1 MLINGYQVID
11 RNNRPG
17 VLDRVGL
24 RTFFNNDGALQDPYS
39 ISSVSVFWLTDN
51 TSPSTVLGSDGLLNT
66 STASS
71 VIKMNFGT
79 VQNVSAYTPGATAS
93 GIYKL
98 GTGKYAVV
106 LDGTVSLSGNYN
118 GNTIA
123 NTASGAG
130 SYIDL
135 WTVKWL
141 ANSPWEIF
149 INEFSLNDD
158 TLFVTTEPLLLTT
171 SHRLTP
177 KRVKMGSK
185 IDLKVQTEVQVSN
198 KNITPEIKNIF
209 KDSVIT
215 SAQMMITK
223 LNEGDTDL
231 PSVVVVS
238 SYSDTTNYVDVTSDN
253 TILLNFDTNI
263 LYTHPRLVDGTLGP
277 ITGTYIVHVKYT
289 ILNQTIVSERLVFLI
304 N

>member
-1 MLINGYQVID
+1 MLLNSYNVVD

-24 RTFFNNDGALQDPYS
+24 RTFFNNDGQLQDPYS
-39 ISSVSVFWLTDN
+39 ISSVSIFWLTDN
-51 TSPSTVLGSDGLLNT
+51 TSPSTVLSSNGLIDP
-66 STASS
+66 SIASS

-79 VQNVSAYTPGATAS
+79 VQAASAYTPGATAS
-93 GIYKL
+93 GIYKI
-98 GTGKYAVV
+98 GTGQYEVV

-130 SYIDL
+130 SYVDI

-149 INEFSLNDD
+149 VNEFSLNDD

-171 SHRLTP
+171 SHKLNP

-185 IDLKVQTEVQVSN
+185 VDLKVSTEVAVSN
-198 KNITPEIKNIF
+198 KNITQEIKNIF

-215 SAQMMITK
+215 SAQMQITK
-223 LNEGDTDL
+223 MNEGDVDL
-231 PSVVVVS
+231 PSLVTVS
-238 SYSDTTNYVDVTSDN
+238 SYTDTSNFVDVTSDN
-253 TILLNFDTNI
+253 TIIFNFDTTA
-263 LYTHPRLVDGTLGP
+263 LYTHPRLLDGTFGP
-277 ITGTYIVHVKYT
+277 ITGTYVVHIKYV
-289 ILNQTIVSERLVFLI
+289 ILNQTIVSERLIFII